1 MNDNE
6 QAKREPE
13 PTPEQPAGGAAE
25 AALPSA
31 ETPAA
36 TEQAQPQAPA
46 RAAARSSGLAVGVI
60 ALLLAVG
67 AGAGAYLTWQE
78 LQALRAGQQE
88 ETQRLTA
95 RTDELQ
101 REIQQLPNALSQELA
116 DLRRE
121 QEAQRELLN
130 ALRAAVDRRDR
141 SDWVAAEVEY
151 LLRIANDRLRLQQDV
166 GTALT
171 ALTAADERLRELGNP
186 AFLPVREQLA
196 REVAALRA
204 AVEPDVPGLSL
215 VLNSLAE
222 RVEQLPLSLQYH
234 GSRGQAPAATD
245 AMAPA
250 DAVHDWR
257 TFLRAV
263 WEDLKGLVVI
273 RRNQGV
279 VGAMLPP
286 DQEFFLRQ
294 NLRLKLETAQ
304 LAALQRNQPAYQSNL
319 NGARELLVTYFDQN
333 SGAVTAM
340 LAELDRLAQ
349 ARISPELPDISGS
362 LRVLRKAM
370 STPSDTDEERAPTG
384 ADQP

>member
-1 MNDNE
+1 MNDSE
-6 QAKREPE
+6 LAKREPE
-13 PTPEQPAGGAAE
+13 PTPEQPAGGVAE
-25 AALPSA
+25 EAPPSE

-36 TEQAQPQAPA
+36 TGQTQPQAPA
-46 RAAARSSGLAVGVI
+46 KTAARGGLAIGVI
-60 ALLLAVG
+60 ALLLAIA
-67 AGAGAYLTWQE
+67 AGAGAYLAWQE
-78 LQALRAGQQE
+78 LQAIRVSQQE
-88 ETQRLTA
+88 DTQQLTA
-95 RTDELQ
+95 RTDDLQ

-116 DLRRE
+116 DMRQE
-121 QEAQRELLN
+121 QATQREMLN
-130 ALRAAVDRRDR
+130 ALRTAVNRRDR
-141 SDWVAAEVEY
+141 SDWVVAEVEY
-151 LLRIANDRLRLQQDV
+151 LLRIANDRLRLHHDV

-171 ALTAADERLRELGNP
+171 ALTAADERLHELGNP
-186 AFLPVREQLA
+186 AFLPVREQVA

-204 AVEPDVPGLSL
+204 AVEPDIPGLSL

-234 GSRGQAPAATD
+234 GGRGQAPAATD
-245 AMAPA
+245 AAAPA

-257 TFLRAV
+257 AFLRAV

-273 RRNQGV
+273 RRNQGT

-304 LAALQRNQPAYQSNL
+304 LATLQRNEPAYQSNL
-319 NGARELLVTYFDQN
+319 HGARELLVTYFDQD

-349 ARISPELPDISGS
+349 AQINPELPDISGS
-362 LRVLRKAM
+362 LRVLRKTV
-370 STPSDTDEERAPTG
+370 STPSDTDEERAPAG

>member
-171 ALTAADERLRELGNP
+171 ALTAADERLRELGIPPSSRCANSWP
-186 AFLPVREQLA
+186 GRWPPCAPPSSPMS
-196 REVAALRA
+196 RA
-204 AVEPDVPGLSL
+204 
-215 VLNSLAE
+215 
-222 RVEQLPLSLQYH
+222 
-234 GSRGQAPAATD
+234 
-245 AMAPA
+245 
-250 DAVHDWR
+250 
-257 TFLRAV
+257 
-263 WEDLKGLVVI
+263 
-273 RRNQGV
+273 
-279 VGAMLPP
+279 
-286 DQEFFLRQ
+286 
-294 NLRLKLETAQ
+294 
-304 LAALQRNQPAYQSNL
+304 
-319 NGARELLVTYFDQN
+319 
-333 SGAVTAM
+333 
-340 LAELDRLAQ
+340 
-349 ARISPELPDISGS
+349 
-362 LRVLRKAM
+362 
-370 STPSDTDEERAPTG
+370 
-384 ADQP
+384 